1 MRKMQ
6 VPRDNDVD
14 HQRLNRLYEARS
26 RIGRWIL
33 QGIAPAELPQ
43 LLCSAA
49 VEEGGFAV
57 AIVSRPA
64 IGAQP
69 GAGASHAGSA
79 PTPSWRAECNASSPD
94 IDAVA
99 LADYLKHDG
108 SPQRAWKAGQ
118 PFTCNDLY
126 NDAPTQPWRKAAR
139 RAGIRSCAAV
149 PLRHQRTEHAVLSLC
164 SVRSGYF
171 GADETALL
179 QELGTD
185 VSMALDWYD
194 VEASREAPEEADRNY
209 RAIVES
215 SNDAI
220 VTTSN
225 DGTITRWNPAAE
237 RMFGFSRYEIL
248 GKNIAVLL
256 PQDLLSRDPAI
267 IERIR
272 KGERMVDFES
282 ARIRKGGEKF
292 PVAITISPITSASG
306 KLLGL
311 SRIIRDIT
319 DRKQAEQKLA
329 DAHFRFGAV
338 IENLN
343 DGVVII
349 DESATSISLNRA
361 ALRLL
366 GFDTMADVPADF
378 TSFNG
383 MFEVTTLDGAPVPEE
398 ERAIPRIL
406 AGEQVKDM
414 VLRVHRKGTALAHIV
429 SASGSRVQYQS
440 GKTLAFV
447 TVTDIT
453 ERVSAINALHKNQA
467 HLISAQR
474 IARVGGWNYDIPNDK
489 LYLSEELVA
498 LFGLDRRVCC
508 ISRAAFMQ
516 LVHPQ
521 DRSAVERAAELALAD
536 MGDFNIEHRLVLP
549 DGSERFVHQRGV
561 LECSDFGLAMR
572 LAGTAQDITERRQ
585 AADALREANARLEA
599 RVLERTRELALQ
611 KEHAQSADRLKSD
624 FLANMSHELRTPLNS
639 IIGFTSLLLK
649 ELAGPLTSEQSKQLG
664 MVRGSA
670 LHMLAL
676 INDVLDISKIEAG
689 QLEIRA
695 EPFDVKAALQKVMA
709 TVEPLAEKKGLHLYL
724 LSDADLGIMVSDQR
738 RVEQVLL
745 NLLTNAVKF
754 TAQGVITL
762 FAELTSIDPSKEGD
776 GHARLLRLRVADT
789 GIGISASDMRTL
801 FQPFRQ
807 IDSGLARRH
816 EGTGLGLA
824 ISRRI
829 AELLGGSIHAESTP
843 GAGSSFTFTLPW
855 RQPS

>member
-1 MRKMQ
+1 
-6 VPRDNDVD
+6 
-14 HQRLNRLYEARS
+14 
-26 RIGRWIL
+26 
-33 QGIAPAELPQ
+33 
-43 LLCSAA
+43 
-49 VEEGGFAV
+49 
-57 AIVSRPA
+57 
-64 IGAQP
+64 
-69 GAGASHAGSA
+69 
-79 PTPSWRAECNASSPD
+79 
-94 IDAVA
+94 
-99 LADYLKHDG
+99 
-108 SPQRAWKAGQ
+108 
-118 PFTCNDLY
+118 
-126 NDAPTQPWRKAAR
+126 
-139 RAGIRSCAAV
+139 
-149 PLRHQRTEHAVLSLC
+149 
-164 SVRSGYF
+164 
-171 GADETALL
+171 
-179 QELGTD
+179 
-185 VSMALDWYD
+185 
-194 VEASREAPEEADRNY
+194 
-209 RAIVES
+209 
-215 SNDAI
+215 
-220 VTTSN
+220 
-225 DGTITRWNPAAE
+225 
-237 RMFGFSRYEIL
+237 
-248 GKNIAVLL
+248 
-256 PQDLLSRDPAI
+256 
-267 IERIR
+267 
-272 KGERMVDFES
+272 
-282 ARIRKGGEKF
+282 
-292 PVAITISPITSASG
+292 
-306 KLLGL
+306 
-311 SRIIRDIT
+311 
-319 DRKQAEQKLA
+319 
-329 DAHFRFGAV
+329 
-338 IENLN
+338 
-343 DGVVII
+343 
-349 DESATSISLNRA
+349 
-361 ALRLL
+361 
-366 GFDTMADVPADF
+366 
-378 TSFNG
+378 
-383 MFEVTTLDGAPVPEE
+383 
-398 ERAIPRIL
+398 
-406 AGEQVKDM
+406 
-414 VLRVHRKGTALAHIV
+414 
-429 SASGSRVQYQS
+429 
-440 GKTLAFV
+440 
-447 TVTDIT
+447 
-453 ERVSAINALHKNQA
+453 
-467 HLISAQR
+467 
-474 IARVGGWNYDIPNDK
+474 
-489 LYLSEELVA
+489 
-498 LFGLDRRVCC
+498 
-508 ISRAAFMQ
+508 MQ

-670 LHMLAL
+670 LHLLAL